1 MKTTLTL
8 LLASSLA
15 LVGCKKKDDAAPASG
30 SAANSVATTPGGAE
44 PAAAKPTEG
53 GGKSCSD
60 LGGTAEGDNCVLEP
74 TTAAPFE
81 ATFTGKYEGTSTR
94 PEPGAVFKVTNN
106 FGAPV
111 RISNA
116 SLYAYDKTGNQVEI
130 TAGGEKLKYAQDSK
144 MSLIE
149 LAAGE
154 TKEFVHS
161 VGKESLPADVDA
173 LQLEF
178 TAWQTQDGKAKFER
192 RLATGMDAVRPKD
205 GWK

>member
-1 MKTTLTL
+1 MKTTTLTL
-8 LLASSLA
+8 LLAASLA
-15 LVGCKKKDDAAPASG
+15 LVGCKKKDDTAPATG
-30 SAANSVATTPGGAE
+30 SAATAPGGAE
-44 PAAAKPTEG
+44 PAAAKPTES

-81 ATFTGKYEGTSTR
+81 ATFTGRYEATSMR
-94 PEPGAVFKVTNN
+94 PKPGAVFKVKNN

-111 RISNA
+111 RISSA

-130 TAGGEKLKYAQDSK
+130 TAGSEKIKYAQDSK
-144 MSLIE
+144 TTLIE
-149 LAAGE
+149 LGAGE
-154 TKEFVHS
+154 TKDFVHS
-161 VGKESLPADVDA
+161 VDKESLPADVDA

-178 TAWQTQDGKAKFER
+178 IAWETQDGKAKFER
-192 RLATGMDAVRPKD
+192 RLATGMDEVRPKD